1 MKKSLTYLL
10 PLIGL
15 LSASCSSSTKNQEF
29 ENNPT
34 QEYSAENQT
43 ESAISDT
50 EYEEEVYES
59 GYEEEM
65 SDGVNIEELDYLT
78 RQFYLGHDPDESEQ
92 AILDSIANEFINED
106 TPKSKY
112 LITNNSAGYFRIDG
126 TVKETNN
133 EYYKLK
139 LHVGAINMVD
149 AASIAGCFL
158 DKNNGDDSQSDEIN
172 GCTMPYPDENTA
184 IAFEG
189 KYFKSFEE
197 DDPQNDEYKNDTSL
211 YLIQCENTSSWYRK
225 DSIESIV
232 IHSEDFKTQ
241 EGISVGSTFEE
252 LRDTYGDLFLHIG
265 WIESNERVEVRTA
278 KYPMVRF
285 IFKDEDVI
293 DFCRYKKSENSNEQ
307 CEEDGFNGYRKE
319 DGSGIK
325 PNSKIWRII
334 INRSYVTCPDCL

>member
-1 MKKSLTYLL
+1 
-10 PLIGL
+10 
-15 LSASCSSSTKNQEF
+15 
-29 ENNPT
+29 
-34 QEYSAENQT
+34 
-43 ESAISDT
+43 
-50 EYEEEVYES
+50 
-59 GYEEEM
+59 
-65 SDGVNIEELDYLT
+65 
-78 RQFYLGHDPDESEQ
+78 
-92 AILDSIANEFINED
+92 
-106 TPKSKY
+106 
-112 LITNNSAGYFRIDG
+112 
-126 TVKETNN
+126 
-133 EYYKLK
+133 
-139 LHVGAINMVD
+139 MVD

-158 DKNNGDDSQSDEIN
+158 DENNGDDSQSDEIN

-189 KYFKSFEE
+189 KYFKSYEE

-241 EGISVGSTFEE
+241 EGIRVGSTFEE
-252 LRDTYGDLFLHIG
+252 LQDTYGDLFLHIG

-325 PNSKIWRII
+325 ANSKIWRII